1 MLGPA
6 WCTGTLWPPIG
17 TPFQLERHARAWLY
31 RHPSRRLALSFL
43 LRSPFSQL
51 VLALALVFPACGTA
65 QSVVD
70 RSPNL
75 SGGWVGD
82 PGTVYFN
89 FLHRFEHGAAPAR
102 KVTNFPTFLLGYA
115 PVERVLIGAQ
125 YATNSDLV
133 ASLPNEWEVFGRWAA
148 PEMGPA
154 ELALT
159 GGWNNSS
166 ESVDGEAALRLRAGM
181 LSLLGAARAFS
192 QGFGG
197 DARFAVGG
205 GGVLRLGSNLALAAD
220 VMSLLD
226 RTDDERVAWSAGVQL
241 NIPYTP
247 HSLSVHA
254 SNTNTATLEGS
265 SRGGPKTR
273 YGFEFTVPFMLSRY
287 FGSGSA
293 PTEGPAVAS
302 AADTVVVAIRDF
314 GFTPAQITIRP
325 GATVVWVN
333 EGRVAHT
340 ATADDGSWDSGVI
353 EPGAR
358 WSRTFS
364 EGPPQPYHC
373 TPHPF
378 MKGTVRISGEER

>member
-1 MLGPA
+1 MV
-6 WCTGTLWPPIG
+6 
-17 TPFQLERHARAWLY
+17 E
-31 RHPSRRLALSFL
+31 
-43 LRSPFSQL
+43 
-51 VLALALVFPACGTA
+51 
-65 QSVVD
+65 

-75 SGGWVGD
+75 SGGWVGE

-115 PVERVLIGAQ
+115 PVERVLLAAQ

-133 ASLPNEWEVFGRWAA
+133 AGVPNEWEVFGRWAA

-154 ELALT
+154 EIALT

-166 ESVDGEAALRLRAGM
+166 ESVDGEAALRLRAGK

-205 GGVLRLGSNLALAAD
+205 GAVLRLGSLGNLALAAD
-220 VMSLLD
+220 MMSLLE
-226 RTDDERVAWSAGVQL
+226 RTEAERVAWSAAVQL
-241 NIPYTP
+241 GIPYTP
-247 HSLSVHA
+247 HSLSIQA

-265 SRGGPKTR
+265 SRGSSKTR
-273 YGFEFTVPFMLSRY
+273 WGFEFTVPITLSRY
-287 FGSGSA
+287 FGGGA
-293 PTEGPAVAS
+293 ATTAGPAVAS
-302 AADTVVVAIRDF
+302 TADTVVVTISDF
-314 GFTPAQITIRP
+314 EFTPAQITIRP
-325 GATVVWVN
+325 GATVVWIN
-333 EGRVAHT
+333 QGQVAHT
-340 ATADDGSWDSGVI
+340 ATADDASWDSGVI
-353 EPGAR
+353 EPGGR

-378 MKGTVRISGEER
+378 MIGTVRVSGEGR